1 MLQLLLQGF
10 PEGASKINT
19 LVSVHKQRGLITYF
33 VGCSNYF
40 SHRDIDKAGLQ
51 FAVTSLIA
59 NGHVRSCE
67 AARPPLNIPPRTL
80 MRWLR
85 QYEDERRGPGSFYK
99 PRGVRGGAVITLGKA
114 AECGRWLD
122 EGLRISAAARQAGV
136 NESALRKAVKSGRI
150 PRQGSKAESDRSQSA
165 SATTK
170 SDRCGL
176 DAQAANGLGTAC
188 TRADERI
195 AAAVGLLDGARARFE
210 HSKDV
215 VMGGLLAGLPALCAN
230 GLLSGLG
237 RHLSLPSGFYT
248 AMHVLLL
255 LGFMALGRL
264 RRPEALRHV
273 PPGEVGKV
281 LGLDRAPEVR
291 TLREKIVL
299 MSGAGTPREWMK
311 ELSKTWMEADP
322 QEAGYLYVD
331 GHVRVYHGQGALL
344 PRRYVSRERICLR
357 GTTDYW
363 VNDTL
368 GRPFFVVSKTLTDGL
383 SAVLLND
390 IVPELLASVPG
401 QPSAAELAADPLLH
415 RFVVVF
421 DREGATHSLMSRLWQ
436 QRIGSITYRKSVAC
450 KWNESEFM
458 EMDVP
463 VPGGGST
470 RMKLASRESVL
481 TAGEKS
487 MPVIEVRRLTQ
498 TGHQTAI
505 ISTAR
510 RLSDPIIA
518 GRMFA
523 RWCQENFFAY
533 MMQHYDI
540 DGLVQYGSADI
551 PGTLLIVNP
560 AWRALDKE
568 IRENRRRIYRLQA
581 ELGAIAMRAE
591 GNIQKKAEQI
601 QDIQAL
607 QKDNAALCSKR
618 RQMPRKAPLSALPE
632 NERPRQLLPLAK
644 TLTDTVKMIAYR
656 AETVLV
662 GLLRPHLAKEE
673 EARALI
679 RELLVSSADIVP
691 NNAENT
697 LSIHVHRL
705 ACPAHDKAIGI
716 LFDQLNQVNFH
727 HPETNARLIY
737 RLV

>member
-10 PEGASKINT
+10 PEGASKINP
-19 LVSVHKQRGLITYF
+19 LVRVHKQGGLITYF
-33 VGCSNYF
+33 IGCSNYF
-40 SHRDIDKAGLQ
+40 SHRDIDKAGMQ

-67 AARPPLNIPPRTL
+67 AARPPLNIPQRTL

-122 EGLRISAAARQAGV
+122 AGLRISAAARQAGV
-136 NESALRKAVKSGRI
+136 KESALRKAVKSGRI
-150 PRQGSKAESDRSQSA
+150 PRQGRQTESDRSQA
-165 SATTK
+165 AATTK

-195 AAAVGLLDGARARFE
+195 AAAVGLLDGAKARFE

-237 RHLSLPSGFYT
+237 RHLSLSGGFYK
-248 AMHVLLL
+248 ALHVLLL

-299 MSGAGTPREWMK
+299 MSSAGTPLEWMK

-322 QEAGYLYVD
+322 REAGYLYVD

-401 QPSAAELAADPLLH
+401 QPSESELAADPRLH
-415 RFVVVF
+415 RFVMVF
-421 DREGATHSLMSRLWQ
+421 DREGATHSLLAALWR
-436 QRIGSITYRKSVAC
+436 QRIGAITYRKSVVG
-450 KWNESEFM
+450 KWDESEFM
-458 EMDVP
+458 EIEVP
-463 VPGGGST
+463 VPGGAST
-470 RMKLASRESVL
+470 RMKLASKENVL

-487 MPVIEVRRLTQ
+487 ISVCEVRRLTQ

-551 PGTLLIVNP
+551 PGTLLIINP

-581 ELGAIAMRAE
+581 ELGATAMRDA
-591 GNIQKKAEQI
+591 GDIQKKAEQM
-601 QDIQAL
+601 QDIQSL
-607 QKDNAALCSKR
+607 QKDNAALCVKR
-618 RQMPRKAPLSALPE
+618 RQMPRKVPLSALPE

-644 TLTDTVKMIAYR
+644 ALTDTVKMIAYR
-656 AETVLV
+656 AETALV

-691 NNAENT
+691 NSADNT
-697 LSIHVHRL
+697 LTIHVHHL
-705 ACPAHDKAIGI
+705 ACPAHDKAISI
-716 LFDQLNQVNFH
+716 LFDQLNHENFR